1 LNHDTPVPNLDLTRC
16 LKTLQRL
23 IDALTR
29 RPNGTGHVLLCQAQP
44 HPTVRQFFAVL
55 GSEVLQC
62 SPQSVIQA
70 TLGLGRHQFK
80 GFAQS
85 RPQKTRHRDARLGI
99 AAKHA
104 QYGVNCNPQRLTFT
118 ARHQVR
124 LKWQSRQHGGYAD
137 GLAGL
142 DPSNQV
148 LIAIGTVGHG
158 TQSATLQDQHARHG
172 LASLHDQG
180 AIAKL
185 PQHRLPAQ
193 DVNCLCGQYLPQMQ
207 PVG

>member
-1 LNHDTPVPNLDLTRC
+1 MNHDTPIPNLDLTPC

-70 TLGLGRHQFK
+70 TLGLGCHQFK

-85 RPQKTRHRDARLGI
+85 RPQKARHRDARLGV
-99 AAKHA
+99 AAKHS
-104 QYGVNCNPQRLTFT
+104 QYGINCNPQRLTFT
-118 ARHQVR
+118 ARHQIR
-124 LKWQSRQHGGYAD
+124 LKRQSRQHGGYAD
-137 GLAGL
+137 GLARL

-148 LIAIGTVGHG
+148 LIAVGTVGHG
-158 TQSATLQDQHARHG
+158 AQSAALQDQHARHG
-172 LASLHDQG
+172 LTSLHDQG
-180 AIAKL
+180 AIAEL
-185 PQHRLPAQ
+185 PQYCLTAQ
-193 DVNCLCGQYLPQMQ
+193 DFNRLGRQYLPQMQ